1 MLQIWF
7 QLKDLI
13 IGKCKFL
20 CTFVMVSCCV
30 RYFLLQN
37 FLQICLIYSGCCN
50 GCLCNIYASV
60 FSTLLNIGYKS
71 SLSVQQAID
80 SFYIDFSN
88 MQQCAAS
95 AAAIFFPFQVMLLC
109 KVLCNSVVKIKIRT
123 VCCNQKTM
131 LHTYCKMELRN
142 HFWYILNYKIYAQ
155 KIHHIS
161 FSLSAAFLFDMLQIW
176 SNVLQVLQQS
186 FLLTFLEV

>member
-1 MLQIWF
+1 MH
-7 QLKDLI
+7 
-13 IGKCKFL
+13 
-20 CTFVMVSCCV
+20 
-30 RYFLLQN
+30 N

-131 LHTYCKMELRN
+131 LHTYCKMETTSN
-142 HFWYILNYKIYAQ
+142 TSSITKSMPKKSIIYHFP
-155 KIHHIS
+155 
-161 FSLSAAFLFDMLQIW
+161 DMLQIR
-176 SNVLQVLQQS
+176 SNVLQVLKQCAAS
-186 FLLTFLEV
+186 AAAILFTDFFGSLNFKLNPH

>member
-1 MLQIWF
+1 MYICYGIMLRQIFFIAKFSANLPHIFRMLQWVF
-7 QLKDLI
+7 MQH
-13 IGKCKFL
+13 
-20 CTFVMVSCCV
+20 
-30 RYFLLQN
+30 
-37 FLQICLIYSGCCN
+37 IC
-50 GCLCNIYASV
+50 

-131 LHTYCKMELRN
+131 LHTYCKMETTSN
-142 HFWYILNYKIYAQ
+142 TSSITKSMPKKSIIYHFP
-155 KIHHIS
+155 
-161 FSLSAAFLFDMLQIW
+161 D
-176 SNVLQVLQQS
+176 
-186 FLLTFLEV
+186 LLHFYWTCC